1 MTSSDQLT
9 RTCGR
14 HSRRAAVATCAS
26 CETPACRECIVP
38 TSVGIK
44 CATCIEG
51 ARGRAAKAAK
61 RPPAWATLLTFLVV
75 AAVVYATGLG
85 RSDDSQTTGATGAPV
100 VGTGALAPRTVQID
114 GAGDVKLAG
123 ALSLPEGAGPDAG
136 LPGVVILAGYGPT
149 NRNGIVSP
157 AGVPDNLY
165 RDLSEAFADAGIV
178 TLTYD
183 KRGTG
188 ASVLPADLPLRFE
201 DLVQDSGAALEFLA
215 QRAEIDPDRLAVVGH
230 GEGGLVAMQLAA
242 QEPRVRGLGLISVPG
257 RPLVEVISDDFAGAA
272 HPPADEKELRA
283 VVSSL
288 LADGKLP
295 ATIPA
300 SLGGFFPTE
309 QEKYLNDI
317 FSIQPPA
324 LARNLDVP
332 ALLIRGGDSTFVTAA
347 DEAALTA
354 VLPGAETF
362 VAEKTGPTLLAE
374 EASIADAE
382 MPHDNIG
389 VAPSRERSDQA
400 VAALTAFIIKVT
412 AG

>member
-1 MTSSDQLT
+1 MTTSDQLT

-26 CETPACRECIVP
+26 CEAPACRECIVP

-44 CATCIEG
+44 CTTCIEG
-51 ARGRAAKAAK
+51 ARGRAAKAAE

-75 AAVVYATGLG
+75 AALVYATGLG
-85 RSDDSQTTGATGAPV
+85 RGGEDEAPAAEGAPIM
-100 VGTGALAPRTVQID
+100 GAGPLAPRTVQID

-149 NRNGIVSP
+149 NRNGVVSP
-157 AGVPDNLY
+157 TGIPDDLY

-188 ASVLPADLPLRFE
+188 ASVLPADQPLRFD
-201 DLVQDSGAALEFLA
+201 DLVKDSGAALEFLA
-215 QRAEIDPDRLAVVGH
+215 QRSEVDPDRLAVVGH

-257 RPLVEVISDDFAGAA
+257 RPLVEVIADDFAGAE
-272 HPPADEKELRA
+272 HPPAEEKDLRA

-295 ATIPA
+295 ATIPV

-317 FSIQPPA
+317 FSIQPPT
-324 LARNLDVP
+324 LARNVDVP
-332 ALLIRGGDSTFVTAA
+332 ALVIRGEVSTFVTAA

-354 VLPGAETF
+354 ALPVEETL
-362 VAEKTGPTLLAE
+362 VADKTGPTLLVE
-374 EASIADAE
+374 EAAVPDAE

-389 VAPSRERSDQA
+389 VAPSRERSA
-400 VAALTAFIIKVT
+400 EAMAALTAFITKVT

>member
-1 MTSSDQLT
+1 MASSDQLT

-14 HSRRAAVATCAS
+14 HSRRAAVATCAT
-26 CETPACRECIVP
+26 CEAPACRECIVP

-44 CATCIEG
+44 CTTCIEG
-51 ARGRAAKAAK
+51 VRGRAAKAQK
-61 RPPAWATLLTFLVV
+61 RPPVWATLLTFLVV
-75 AAVVYATGLG
+75 AALLYATGLG
-85 RSDDSQTTGATGAPV
+85 RDGENNGAAGAPI
-100 VGTGALAPRTVQID
+100 GGAGLLAPRTVQID

-149 NRNGIVSP
+149 NRNGVVSP
-157 AGVPDNLY
+157 TGIPDDLY
-165 RDLSEAFADAGIV
+165 RDLSEAFADAGMV

-188 ASVLPADLPLRFE
+188 ASVLSADQPLRFE
-201 DLVQDSGAALEFLA
+201 DLVKDSGAALEFLA
-215 QRAEIDPDRLAVVGH
+215 QRSEVDPDRLAVVGH

-257 RPLVEVISDDFAGAA
+257 RPLVEVIADDFSGAE
-272 HPPADEKELRA
+272 HPPADEKDLRA

-288 LADGKLP
+288 LASGKLP
-295 ATIPA
+295 ATIPV

-309 QEKYLNDI
+309 QEKYLHDI

-324 LARNLDVP
+324 LARDVRVP
-332 ALLIRGGDSTFVTAA
+332 ALVIRGGASTFATEA
-347 DEAALTA
+347 DEAALKDS
-354 VLPGAETF
+354 LPVAETF
-362 VAEKTGPTLLAE
+362 VADMTGPTLLVE
-374 EASIADAE
+374 EAPIADAE

-389 VAPSRERSDQA
+389 VAPSRERSAEA
-400 VAALTAFIIKVT
+400 VAALTAFLTKVT